1 MMLHSGS
8 YILGMRCAM
17 YVDNV
22 LSVVFRALCSTHRY
36 RLSKS
41 SSFREIIG
49 LFPLLE
55 VQDLN
60 TFRNIKNVFVI
71 YQRYLSDQA
80 NPLCKMITKEEPS

>member
-8 YILGMRCAM
+8 YLLGMRCAM

-22 LSVVFRALCSTHRY
+22 LSVVFRASCYTYRY

-41 SSFREIIG
+41 SSSREIIQ

-55 VQDLN
+55 VQHPN
-60 TFRNIKNVFVI
+60 TFRYVYKKCM
-71 YQRYLSDQA
+71 YS
-80 NPLCKMITKEEPS
+80 